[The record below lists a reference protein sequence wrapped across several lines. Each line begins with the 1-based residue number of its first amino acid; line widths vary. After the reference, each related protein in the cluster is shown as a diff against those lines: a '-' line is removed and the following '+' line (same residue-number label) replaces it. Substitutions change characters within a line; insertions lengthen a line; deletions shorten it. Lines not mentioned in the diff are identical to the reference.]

1 MKNLANISFLVLF
14 ITYIIFYN
22 TVNEIM
28 PMILRNVFDV
38 TFIIYATTI
47 NKYYGLLCC
56 ALVLFVKHDK
66 IIEGASVGTN
76 VRNLSGDVI
85 SITDLI
91 EKHIKNIKQGPAGQQ
106 GKEGPAGPQGKE
118 GSAGPAG
125 AEGAVGPTGAAGAE
139 GAVGP
144 TGADGPAGGP
154 TGPTGSSGE
163 MGPTGQIGATGKQ
176 GEQGPQGPVG
186 VSPKE
191 GFSEYR

>member
-14 ITYIIFYN
+14 IIYIIFYN

-38 TFIIYATTI
+38 SFIIYATTI

-56 ALVLFVKHDK
+56 VLVLFVKHDK
-66 IIEGASVGTN
+66 LIEGAAVGTN

-85 SITDLI
+85 NITDLI
-91 EKHIKNIKQGPAGQQ
+91 KKHIENIKQGPAG
-106 GKEGPAGPQGKE
+106 PQGEK
-118 GSAGPAG
+118 GSAGPKG
-125 AEGAVGPTGAAGAE
+125 EQGN
-139 GAVGP
+139 
-144 TGADGPAGGP
+144 
-154 TGPTGSSGE
+154 TGPQGE
-163 MGPTGQIGATGKQ
+163 KGPQ

-186 VSPKE
+186 VSSKE

>member
-38 TFIIYATTI
+38 SFIIYATKM
-47 NKYYGLLCC
+47 NKYYGFISCLL
-56 ALVLFVKHDK
+56 LLFMKHNK
-66 IIEGASVGTN
+66 IIEGAAVGTS

-85 SITDLI
+85 NITDLI
-91 EKHIKNIKQGPAGQQ
+91 EKHIENIKQGPAGPQGEKGSAGPQ
-106 GKEGPAGPQGKE
+106 GKKGSAGPKGEQGNTGPQGKE
-118 GSAGPAG
+118 GN
-125 AEGAVGPTGAAGAE
+125 
-139 GAVGP
+139 
-144 TGADGPAGGP
+144 
-154 TGPTGSSGE
+154 TGPQGKE
-163 MGPTGQIGATGKQ
+163 GPQ

-186 VSPKE
+186 VSSKE